1 MKRNFT
7 ILLLMLLCISLLTP
21 VYAAQAIPSEV
32 FGEEAINQAIDN
44 YFQSRKDFLKG
55 NRNDIVPVVDG
66 ILADELLH
74 KQALIENEAVY
85 LTYSLSGQNVAAY
98 SGYAV
103 VNVVEAITYRVS
115 GTEANACVN
124 HQITVYQTN
133 QGNIVIGADAY
144 KDDVPNFESCSYVNA
159 PATYYDVSPNAL
171 QAGGSRNCI
180 VEVARN
186 EIGYVEG
193 TKNYTKYGVW
203 FGSQYAHSEW
213 CAIFVC
219 WCANQA
225 KVSTTII
232 PKNNSVAVVD
242 NLLSFFVTR
251 NQYFVRGAG
260 TPRAG
265 DLYFEGVSIN
275 DLKHVGIVSSV
286 GSTSFTIIEG
296 NYPDRV
302 QYRTISLTASNVI
315 AFARPAYATISHSY
329 VAVKN
334 QSGVILYYQCS
345 ACGHQVTNLPGATRL
360 QSIPFPV

>member
-21 VYAAQAIPSEV
+21 VYAAQAIPSEA
-32 FGEEAINQAIDN
+32 FDEEAINQAIDN

-55 NRNDIVPVVDG
+55 NRNDIVPAVDG

-315 AFARPAYATISHSY
+315 AFARPAYATTSHSY
-329 VAVKN
+329 VAVRN

-345 ACGHQVTNLPGATRL
+345 ACGHRVTNLPGATRL
-360 QSIPFPV
+360 QSIPFSV

>member
-21 VYAAQAIPSEV
+21 VYATQEIPSEM
-32 FGEEAINQAIDN
+32 FGEEAITQAIDN

-85 LTYSLSGQNVAAY
+85 LTYSLSEQNVAAY

-159 PATYYDVSPNAL
+159 PATNYDVSPNAS
-171 QAGGSRNCI
+171 QAGGS
-180 VEVARN
+180 
-186 EIGYVEG
+186 
-193 TKNYTKYGVW
+193 
-203 FGSQYAHSEW
+203 SSEW

-225 KVSTTII
+225 NVSTTII

-251 NQYFVRGAG
+251 NQYFMRGAG
-260 TPRAG
+260 TPKAG

-315 AFARPAYATISHSY
+315 AFARPAYATTSHSY

-334 QSGVILYYQCS
+334 QSGLILYYQCS
-345 ACGHQVTNLPGATRL
+345 ACGHQVTNIPGTMGL
-360 QSIPFPV
+360 QSIPLAV